1 MNHTQRDSLLYVFSD
16 LNFLILCRIPQVHC
30 FQRAFVYEFSHIWWL
45 TFGWKFFHIHYFSSI
60 GFLLAIRACLV
71 KMFSRFIKSRV
82 WLQSLKMSK
91 VFIMTDILPIFIIF
105 IKFSR
110 QFSKLGIEKW
120 LSTYNTFINHF
131 LNSFYYWSL
140 ILKYISNF
148 LTWITFIVSFSWTY
162 RIYTHSKCFFTWS
175 ISLFNQ
181 CFVFDEYKLPGL
193 LIVNVLASSD
203 FF

>member
-1 MNHTQRDSLLYVFSD
+1 METILLPVVRQEFCLKLSL
-16 LNFLILCRIPQVHC
+16 C
-30 FQRAFVYEFSHIWWL
+30 FTITKIFCI
-45 TFGWKFFHIHYFSSI
+45 FFFYFFYIHYFSSM

-71 KMFSRFIKSRV
+71 KICSRFIKSRV
-82 WLQSLKMSK
+82 WLQSLKLRK

-110 QFSKLGIEKW
+110 RFSKLSIEKW
-120 LSTYNTFINHF
+120 LPTYNTFINHF

-140 ILKYISNF
+140 ILKYISNV

-162 RIYTHSKCFFTWS
+162 GIYTHSKCFFTWN

-181 CFVFDEYKLPGL
+181 YFVFDEYKLPGL
-193 LIVNVLASSD
+193 LIVNVLASPD